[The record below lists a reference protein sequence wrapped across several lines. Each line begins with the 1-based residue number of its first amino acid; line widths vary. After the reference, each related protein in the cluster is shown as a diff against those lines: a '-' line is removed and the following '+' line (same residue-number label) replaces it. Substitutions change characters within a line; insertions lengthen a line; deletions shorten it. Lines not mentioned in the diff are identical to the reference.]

1 MAFGYIQNKNPKTD
15 LETWDNELVENVHFH
30 GSISY
35 QLDTNLALIP
45 GVLEI

>member
-1 MAFGYIQNKNPKTD
+1 MAFGDIQNKNPKKD
-15 LETWDNELVENVHFH
+15 LETWDNENVHFH

-35 QLDTNLALIP
+35 QLDINLALIP